1 MYELYYEFQSVLS
14 FNLYF
19 YPGIDSKES
28 IPGLLKCLQIWALM
42 ENGAWLRQKTLKYL
56 RNLLINKITLISK

>member
-1 MYELYYEFQSVLS
+1 MYEFYYEFQSVLS

-28 IPGLLKCLQIWALM
+28 IPGLLKLLQIWALM
-42 ENGAWLRQKTLKYL
+42 EKGAWLRL
-56 RNLLINKITLISK
+56 NS